1 MGKNEQQH
9 VQEEGQS
16 GGGSEAEAHHCST
29 LLRPFSFKCLFL
41 LLLSLSALVSALFWV
56 LPRHTVTYSFD
67 AKDEIKQSGQSH
79 SPSLSFS
86 TIMVDIS
93 ATVQTSFR
101 LEKPVSQLIP
111 YIEKLE
117 YDIYGEIALPNTK
130 VAILSMHQSI
140 TPNCTDVVFGVL
152 SDPINGSINPV
163 SLSVLRSTLIDL
175 FLKQSNLSLTASIF
189 GNASIFEIL
198 KFPGGLTVIPL
209 QSAYIWSMVEVLFN
223 FSLNNSIYEVVES
236 FDYFMK
242 DLKHGLDLNS
252 DENVCLQ
259 ITNEN
264 GSTIA
269 PPIVVQVSVM
279 QGFGNLLPQRLK
291 QLAQTITGSADK
303 NLGLDNSV
311 FGRVKEVRLST
322 FLKKRLHASSPS
334 PSPAPVP
341 SPQLID
347 HSEPSTSP
355 HPSGPYSPI
364 SPATVEQPPCFDCE
378 VSTPAPSIVSEH
390 PPDPCPFSGFVHHPI
405 SSPKSY
411 PKPSYSPSAAPTSK
425 SASHTTEEASDVSH
439 VADVSH
445 GSKLRQGE
453 ETSKK
458 LVSQLLGPSSIS
470 SAGGDFRGE
479 ILLMGFCL
487 LLISF
492 VFLNDTTF

>member
-1 MGKNEQQH
+1 MGKSEQQH

-16 GGGSEAEAHHCST
+16 GGSEVEAPLCWV

-41 LLLSLSALVSALFWV
+41 LLLSLSALISSLFWV

-67 AKDEIKQSGQSH
+67 ARDVIKQN
-79 SPSLSFS
+79 
-86 TIMVDIS
+86 
-93 ATVQTSFR
+93 AAVQTSFR

-111 YIEKLE
+111 YIETLE

-152 SDPINGSINPV
+152 CDPMKGSINPV
-163 SLSVLRSTLIDL
+163 SLSVLRSSLIEL
-175 FLKQSNLSLTASIF
+175 FLKQSNLTLTPSIF

-198 KFPGGLTVIPL
+198 KFPGGLTVIPPY
-209 QSAYIWSMVEVLFN
+209 SAYIWQMPEVLFN
-223 FSLNNSIYEVVES
+223 FTLNNSISEVLENFDDFKYE
-236 FDYFMK
+236 
-242 DLKHGLDLNS
+242 LKSGLHLNS
-252 DENVCLQ
+252 DENVYVQ

-264 GSTIA
+264 GSTTA
-269 PPIVVQVSVM
+269 PPVVVQASVM
-279 QGFGNLLPQRLK
+279 PGYGSLLPQRLK
-291 QLAQTITGSADK
+291 QLAQTITGSAGK

-322 FLKKRLHASSPS
+322 FLKKKLHASSPS
-334 PSPAPVP
+334 PSPAP
-341 SPQLID
+341 SPQLSD

-355 HPSGPYSPI
+355 HPASPYSPI
-364 SPATVEQPPCFDCE
+364 SPATAEPSPCFDCE
-378 VSTPAPSIVSEH
+378 VSSPAPSIVPEH
-390 PPDPCPFSGFVHHPI
+390 PPDPCPYSGFVHYPI

-411 PKPSYSPSAAPTSK
+411 SNPSISSPSAAPTSN
-425 SASHTTEEASDVSH
+425 SATTEEASDL
-439 VADVSH
+439 SH
-445 GSKLRQGE
+445 GSKRRKGE

-458 LVSQLLGPSSIS
+458 LVSQMHAPSSIS

-479 ILLMGFCL
+479 ILLMGFCM

-492 VFLNDTTF
+492 CFCQ